1 MSDADLIIAV
11 MAGLAAFLI
20 GVAALLRGWSGWLEL
35 KRAQMEGGIGTGT
48 GIGSGRAAPSPA
60 QRIEL
65 AALKERVRRLEAI
78 ANGVEG

>member
-1 MSDADLIIAV
+1 MSDADLSIAV
-11 MAGLAAFLI
+11 IAGLAAFLT

-35 KRAQMEGGIGTGT
+35 KRAQMERGAGIGA
-48 GIGSGRAAPSPA
+48 GIGPGGAPSPA

>member
-1 MSDADLIIAV
+1 MSDSDLIIALI
-11 MAGLAAFLI
+11 AWLGAFI
-20 GVAALLRGWSGWLEL
+20 VAVAALLRGWSGWLEL
-35 KRAQMEGGIGTGT
+35 KRAQLEGRAGP
-48 GIGSGRAAPSPA
+48 SRAAPSPAPA

>member
-1 MSDADLIIAV
+1 MSEADLIIAV
-11 MAGLAAFLI
+11 VAGLAAFLI

-35 KRAQMEGGIGTGT
+35 KRAQMEGGI

>member
-1 MSDADLIIAV
+1 MSDSDLIIALI
-11 MAGLAAFLI
+11 AGLAAFI
-20 GVAALLRGWSGWLEL
+20 VAVAALLRGWSGWLEL
-35 KRAQMEGGIGTGT
+35 KRAQLE
-48 GIGSGRAAPSPA
+48 GRAGVPRPAPSAA

>member
-1 MSDADLIIAV
+1 MNDAELIIAV
-11 MAGLAAFLI
+11 VAGLAAFLI

-35 KRAQMEGGIGTGT
+35 KRAQMEGGT
-48 GIGSGRAAPSPA
+48 GIGPRAAPSPA

>member
-1 MSDADLIIAV
+1 MNDAELIIAV
-11 MAGLAAFLI
+11 VAGLAAFLI

-35 KRAQMEGGIGTGT
+35 KRAQMEGDIGVGAGIGPRT
-48 GIGSGRAAPSPA
+48 APSPA

>member
-1 MSDADLIIAV
+1 MNEADLIIAV
-11 MAGLAAFLI
+11 VAGLAAFLI

-35 KRAQMEGGIGTGT
+35 KRAQMEGGGVGMGTGP
-48 GIGSGRAAPSPA
+48 RAAPSSA